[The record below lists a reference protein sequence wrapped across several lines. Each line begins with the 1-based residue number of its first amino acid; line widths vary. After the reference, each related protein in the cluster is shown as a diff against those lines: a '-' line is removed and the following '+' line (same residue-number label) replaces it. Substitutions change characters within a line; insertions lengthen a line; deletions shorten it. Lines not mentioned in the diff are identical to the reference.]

1 MKKKKEKWFHI
12 AKEYIVSIFPNI
24 YLIGAFAKGINKP
37 AGKNLKYFA
46 QKYENNSCQY
56 LGKIFDW
63 RAVSEPFA
71 NQILANP
78 NKLAGV
84 IKEIKSKISKLLS
97 FAKSVSLLDYKKKT
111 NAELLNYYNKFNAL
125 NKELYSWGLAIVLL
139 DFQETTYISDA
150 LAKYLKGEVSEKKY
164 SDYFSTLTT
173 PNKRTVARI
182 EELNSLKILKSII
195 KDKRA
200 KNIILKFEA
209 NEVRKKLAKKNKK
222 IIRILENHLKRFCW
236 TTYVYEGPA
245 TQFEN
250 LIECLK
256 ELLLKKIN
264 PDKKIKEILKSEK
277 DLALKQK
284 KIIKALEPDIYH
296 LKIIKLAQDVGHI
309 KALRREQ
316 QSHSYYLIEGLL
328 KEIAKRLNITV
339 KQLRF
344 ILPEELGIILKGKER
359 TDINKINQR
368 IKLCI
373 LSLENG
379 NKIKLLTGNQAEQFK
394 KNIKEEKIDFNMKE
408 IYGQTACTGKVK
420 GRVKIINTPEDMA
433 KMKDKDIL
441 VSFATNPN
449 LMPAIRKASAIITDE
464 GGLTCHA
471 AIVSR
476 ELNIPCVVGL
486 KIITQILK
494 DGDLVEVDANK
505 GVVRKIKK

>member
-1 MKKKKEKWFHI
+1 MNKKNEKWFHI
-12 AKEYIVSIFPNI
+12 AKEYVVSIFPNI
-24 YLIGAFAKGINKP
+24 ALIGAFAKGINKP

-56 LGKIFDW
+56 LGKSSDW

-78 NKLAGV
+78 NNLAGI
-84 IKEIKSKISKLLS
+84 IKEIKEKINELLS
-97 FAKSVSLLDYKKKT
+97 FSKSINLLNYKKKT
-111 NAELLNYYNKFNAL
+111 NLELLNYYNKFNDL

-150 LAKYLKGEVSEKKY
+150 LAKYLKSKVSDKKY

-173 PNKRTVARI
+173 PNKRTAARM
-182 EELNSLKILKSII
+182 EELNSLKVLKSII

-209 NEVRKKLAKKNKK
+209 NKVRKKLAEKNKR
-222 IIRILENHLKRFCW
+222 IIQILDGHLKRFRW

-245 TQFEN
+245 MQFES
-250 LIECLK
+250 LIEYIK
-256 ELLLKKIN
+256 ELLLKKVN

-277 DLALKQK
+277 KLVLKQK
-284 KIIKALEPDIYH
+284 KFIKAIGPDVYN
-296 LKIIKLAQDVGHI
+296 LKLIKLAQDIGYI

-344 ILPEELGIILKGKER
+344 ILPEELGIILKRKGR
-359 TDINKINQR
+359 ADVNKINQR

-379 NKIKLLTGNQAEQFK
+379 NKIKLLTGAQVEQFK
-394 KNIKEEKIDFNMKE
+394 KNIKEEKIDFNLKE
-408 IYGQTACTGKVK
+408 ISGQTACAGKAR
-420 GRVKIINTPEDMA
+420 GRVKIINTPDDMA
-433 KMKDKDIL
+433 KMKDGDIL

-505 GVVRKIKK
+505 GIVKIIK